1 MTNKVQ
7 MLSNSSKYALKAV
20 LYLADKTDESHKL
33 MVKDLYLPTQVPKA
47 YLAKILQAISK
58 QNIISATKGPKGGY
72 YLTKENKENPVYSVI
87 EIIDGHQRI
96 ESCVLG
102 IEDCNPEHPCPLHE
116 YVAPTRTA
124 LLNTLKRMTIGEL
137 ALDLKK
143 GTSFLTR

>member
-1 MTNKVQ
+1 

-72 YLTKENKENPVYSVI
+72 YLTKENKENYGKMHR
-87 EIIDGHQRI
+87 EFAIDGHQRI
-96 ESCVLG
+96 QSCVLG
-102 IEDCNPEHPCPLHE
+102 IEDCNPGHPCPLHE